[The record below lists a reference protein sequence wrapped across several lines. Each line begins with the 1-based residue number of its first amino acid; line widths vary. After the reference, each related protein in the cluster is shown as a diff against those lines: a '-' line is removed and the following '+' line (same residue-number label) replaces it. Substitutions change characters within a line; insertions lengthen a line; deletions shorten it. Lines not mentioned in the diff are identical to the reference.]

1 MRGRIAVVLMSA
13 LLVLYLVLV
22 TQLAVRLVVVD
33 NAISRALGTALIV
46 LPLLGLWSLIAELVF
61 GMRSARLVRFLDAS
75 GELPVDDLPKRT
87 SGRPERAA
95 ADAEFPRYRAEV
107 EADPGS
113 WKAWFRLGLAYD
125 ASGDRRRAR
134 QSIRRAIALE
144 RSTRPS
150 AGTRR

>member
-13 LLVLYLVLV
+13 LLVLYLALV
-22 TQLAVRLVVVD
+22 TQLAVRLLVVD
-33 NAISRALGTALIV
+33 NGISRALGIALIV
-46 LPLLGLWSLIAELVF
+46 LPLLGLWALIAELAF
-61 GMRSARLVRFLDAS
+61 GIRSERLVRLLDAS
-75 GELPVDDLPKRT
+75 GELPADDLPKRT
-87 SGRPERAA
+87 SGRPERGP
-95 ADAEFPRYRAEV
+95 ADAEFPKYSAEV

-144 RSTRPS
+144 RSARP
-150 AGTRR
+150 

>member
-1 MRGRIAVVLMSA
+1 MAA

-22 TQLAVRLVVVD
+22 TQLAVRLFLVD
-33 NAISRALGTALIV
+33 NGIAKVIGIALMV
-46 LPLLGLWSLIAELVF
+46 LPLLGLWALIAELVF
-61 GMRSARLVRFLDAS
+61 GIRSERLVRLLDAS
-75 GELPVDDLPKRT
+75 GGLPVDALPKRT
-87 SGRPERAA
+87 SGRPERGA
-95 ADAEFPRYRAEV
+95 ADAEFPKYRAEV

-144 RSTRPS
+144 RS
-150 AGTRR
+150 A

>member
-1 MRGRIAVVLMSA
+1 MRGRLAAIVMA
-13 LLVLYLVLV
+13 LLLALYLVLV
-22 TQLAVRLVVVD
+22 GQLAVRLVLIDSGV
-33 NAISRALGTALIV
+33 SRALGVALMV
-46 LPLLGLWSLIAELVF
+46 LPIIGVWALVAELLF
-61 GMRSARLVRFLDAS
+61 GLRSQRLVRLLAS
-75 GELPVDDLPKRT
+75 ADELPVDTLPHRT

-107 EADPGS
+107 EAAPGS

-144 RSTRPS
+144 RS
-150 AGTRR
+150 A